1 MECSATNP
9 GAWAGAVAESVLCDV
24 PDAGGLHRLGP
35 DGGRTV
41 LIDAAG
47 NRAEGASGMSA
58 AREDGQVGETSN
70 VISGSAQFYG
80 PTVQAR
86 DVRGGIHVQTA
97 QPPPPPTPR
106 QLLPTPSHFTD
117 RVDELAALDRLLARD
132 AEADSRKPLIV
143 VNGPA
148 GIGKTTLVS
157 RWLRKHESAF
167 PDGQLYADLRGHAAD
182 GPAGPGEILG
192 RFLRAF
198 GAGAVPTEL
207 AEQASL
213 WRSATAGLRVAIMLD
228 NVFTAAQIRP
238 LLPGGP
244 GGLVVV
250 TSRNRLTGLRLDGA
264 EFHRLQALGPAAG
277 LELFIRGAGE
287 DRVSGELP
295 AVRQVVN
302 LCAGLPLAVCLA
314 SARLAARPRQ
324 PVAALAE
331 ALAPGVG
338 RLAALEVEGEA
349 TVRKALDASYAV
361 LSPEAAQVY
370 RALGLLPL
378 PDFDSRAAAAAC
390 AESLAWAERRLDEL
404 VEANVLEDIGPDVYR
419 FHDLVRVHAR
429 DRATM
434 TDTEADRERI
444 LRRVADWYLWTTTE
458 AQRLITPIQL
468 TLPRTYEHLPMLLAP
483 FADDRGALGWLDDR
497 RTHLMAVLHLAV
509 ERGWHATAWQLVDAM
524 WPLFL
529 RLRHYDLWI
538 EAHRIGLEAARS
550 HGHREAERQMLNSG
564 AIGLS
569 AAHRID
575 DAAEWYSASLHAARD
590 AGDAR
595 DEGQAL
601 LGLGG
606 CHHEAGRF
614 AEAVSHL
621 NRAVATWEECGYP
634 RGVALARI
642 LLGEVA
648 LAEHDPERA
657 VACFSQARGGLLA
670 VADPHD
676 AARALAFLGRAHART
691 GDHATGTA
699 QMEEA
704 LAVFTGSGALHWQ
717 ARTLEMLG
725 DTAHERGED
734 TTAEEFRTRALAL
747 YETTSPADARRLR

>member
-1 MECSATNP
+1 
-9 GAWAGAVAESVLCDV
+9 
-24 PDAGGLHRLGP
+24 
-35 DGGRTV
+35 
-41 LIDAAG
+41 
-47 NRAEGASGMSA
+47 MSA
-58 AREDGQVGETSN
+58 AREDGPERGSSN
-70 VISGSAQFYG
+70 TIGGSARFYG

-86 DVRGGIHVQTA
+86 DVHGGIQVQTA
-97 QPPPPPTPR
+97 SPQPPPTPR
-106 QLLPTPSHFTD
+106 QLLPVPAHFTD
-117 RVDELAALDRLLARD
+117 RREELAALDRLLTRRVDTA
-132 AEADSRKPLIV
+132 SRQPLIV

-157 RWLRKHESAF
+157 RWLRGHESAF

-192 RFLRAF
+192 RFLRAL
-198 GAGAVPTEL
+198 GAWAVPVDL

-213 WRSATAGLRVAIMLD
+213 WRSVTADLRIAVMLD
-228 NVFTAAQIRP
+228 NAFTAAQIRP

-250 TSRNRLTGLRLDGA
+250 TSRHRLTGLRLDGA
-264 EFHRLQALGPAAG
+264 DFHRLQALGPAAG
-277 LELFIRGAGE
+277 VELFIRGVGE
-287 DRVSGELP
+287 RRVCGELP

-314 SARLAARPRQ
+314 AARLAARPGQ
-324 PVAALAE
+324 PVAALAD
-331 ALAPGVG
+331 ALRPDVG

-361 LSPEAAQVY
+361 LGPEAARMY

-378 PDFDSRAAAAAC
+378 PDFDSRTAAAAC
-390 AESLAWAERRLDEL
+390 GQSLQWAERRLDEL
-404 VEANVLEDIGPDVYR
+404 VEAGVLEDIGPDTFR
-419 FHDLVRVHAR
+419 FHDLVRVHAHH
-429 DRATM
+429 RATT
-434 TDTEADRERI
+434 TDTEAHRERV
-444 LRRVADWYLWTTTE
+444 LRQVADWYLLTATE
-458 AQRLITPIQL
+458 AQRAITPIQF
-468 TLPRTYEHLPMLLAP
+468 TLPRTYAHPSALPTP
-483 FADDRGALGWLDDR
+483 FTGEPGAIAWLHDR
-497 RTHLMAVLHLAV
+497 RGHLMAILRLAA

-529 RLRHYDLWI
+529 RRRHYDLWI
-538 EAHRIGLEAARS
+538 EAHRIGLAAARS
-550 HGHREAERQMLNSG
+550 DGHREAERQMLNSG

-569 AAHRID
+569 AARRID
-575 DAAEWYSASLHAARD
+575 DATEWYTQSLYAARD

-606 CHHEAGRF
+606 CHFEAGRF

-621 NRAVATWEECGYP
+621 NRAARMWEECGYP

-642 LLGEVA
+642 MLGEVA
-648 LAEHDPERA
+648 LAEHDPDRA
-657 VACFSQARGGLLA
+657 VTCFTEARTGLLA

-676 AARALAFLGRAHART
+676 AARALVFLGRARALT
-691 GDHATGTA
+691 GHHATGTA

-704 LAVFTGSGALHWQ
+704 LAVFTASGAVHWQ

-725 DTAHERGED
+725 DTAREQGED
-734 TTAEEFRTRALAL
+734 AAADEFRARALAL
-747 YETTSPADARRLR
+747 YETTSPADARRLGRP